1 MLPPDFLIQLAHR
14 YELSPEQEKAFVE
27 LFSRNDN
34 NELKAAD
41 ALHIS
46 HNAFRTRMT
55 GVYSKFSIGGNG
67 PGKYSRLLIF
77 LTDEYQKY
85 QKSHTSPT
93 PGIPKVDVDID
104 ALVQEVR
111 EKVRNSIQQTCGTMR
126 VLDMEQPIGLDAIY
140 TRVNILEKV
149 TGNRRLEIAE
159 LLEGRDLENFDR
171 FSLGRIEQKRVPGLE
186 AVESHDKLLILGKPG
201 AGKTTFL
208 KWLAIQCNS
217 GQFGNL
223 VPIFVTLKEFAQT
236 KEQPTLLE
244 YISGQFRECGVED
257 SQMVE
262 TLLSEGRALVFL
274 DGLDEVTDAD
284 HDRVLSDI
292 GSASRRFDASRFVMT
307 CRIAAREY
315 TFEQFTEVEIA
326 DFDDRQIADFSTKWF
341 QVKDPVKAEQFPLKL
356 QEKESIREL
365 ATNPLLLILLCLVFE
380 ERGGFPANRSKLY
393 KEGLDVLLKKW
404 DAKRNI
410 KRDQVYKQLWV
421 QRKKDLLSQ
430 IALTTFEKSEYLF
443 EQGFVEQQIADYIRN
458 LLDANTNPEALQLD
472 SEAVLKSI
480 EAQHGLL
487 VERARGIYSFS
498 HLTFQEYF
506 TARQIKEK
514 RSNKALKSLS
524 NHVTEKRWREV
535 FLLVVGMLPSADDLL
550 QLMKHQIDSLLA
562 GDEKLQQFLTWVER
576 KSHSVEASYKPAAVR
591 AFYFALARALDLALA
606 RTHDLALAHDLAL
619 DLAHDL
625 ALDLDLDLYRF
636 LDRDGDLALYRF
648 LDGDRDLALDLTLAR
663 ALARALAL
671 DGDRARAL
679 DLTLDRALDLA
690 RARAFGTELQC
701 QLQQLRDQLPDKSN
715 RNRENFKQW
724 WQANGQAWVEQLKA
738 VIIQYR
744 NIGHD
749 WQFSDAQKKLLGQY
763 YDANRLLV
771 ACLNSDCYV
780 SREVRQSIEDTLLL
794 PGGG

>member
-1 MLPPDFLIQLAHR
+1 MLPRDFLTQLARR
-14 YELSPEQEKAFVE
+14 YDLSPEQEEAFVE
-27 LFSRNDN
+27 RFGRNGN
-34 NELKAAD
+34 NELEASE

-55 GVYSKFSIGGNG
+55 GVYSKFSIPGKA
-67 PGKYSRLLIF
+67 PGKYHKLLSF
-77 LTDEYQKY
+77 LTKEY

-93 PGIPKVDVDID
+93 PGAPKVDVDID

-111 EKVRNSIQQTCGTMR
+111 EKVRNSIQKRCGTMR

-140 TRVNILEKV
+140 THVNILEKV
-149 TGNRRLEIAE
+149 TGNRRLAIAE
-159 LLEGRDLENFDR
+159 LLEGCALENFDR
-171 FSLGRIEQKRVPGLE
+171 FSLGRIEERVPGLE

-208 KWLAIQCNS
+208 KWLAVQCNS
-217 GQFGNL
+217 GQFGNNL
-223 VPIFVTLKEFAQT
+223 VPIFVPLKEFAET
-236 KEQPTLLE
+236 KEQPTLLKH
-244 YISGQFRECGVED
+244 ISGQFRECGVED
-257 SQMVE
+257 SQIVE
-262 TLLSEGRALVFL
+262 TLLSKGQVLVLL
-274 DGLDEVTDAD
+274 DGLDEVRDAD

-292 GSASRRFDASRFVMT
+292 RSASRRFDASRFVMT

-315 TFEQFTEVEIA
+315 TFEQFTEVEVA
-326 DFDDRQIADFSTKWF
+326 DFDDQQIADFSSKWF
-341 QVKDPVKAEQFPLKL
+341 QVKDPVKAEQFLHEL
-356 QEKESIREL
+356 QANESIREL
-365 ATNPLLLILLCLVFE
+365 ATNPLLLTLLCLVFE
-380 ERGGFPANRSKLY
+380 EQAGFPANRSELY

-404 DAKRNI
+404 DVKRNI
-410 KRDQVYKQLWV
+410 KRDEVYKQLSL
-421 QRKKDLLSQ
+421 QRKEDLLSQ
-430 IALTTFEKSEYLF
+430 IALTTFEKSEYF
-443 EQGFVEQQIADYIRN
+443 FKQGFVEQQIADYIRN
-458 LLDANTNPEALQLD
+458 LPDANTNPEALQLD

-514 RSNKALKSLS
+514 RSDEALNSLS

-591 AFYFALARALDLALA
+591 AFYFALALARDRCAIYGPDRAIYRLARDRTLALDLNRDLA
-606 RTHDLALAHDLAL
+606 RAIARERDHALDLAL
-619 DLAHDL
+619 DLA
-625 ALDLDLDLYRF
+625 LDH
-636 LDRDGDLALYRF
+636 A
-648 LDGDRDLALDLTLAR
+648 RDLALN
-663 ALARALAL
+663 
-671 DGDRARAL
+671 
-679 DLTLDRALDLA
+679 
-690 RARAFGTELQC
+690 TELQ
-701 QLQQLRDQLPDKSN
+701 LKLLQLRDQLPHTFI
-715 RNRENFKQW
+715 RNWENFKQW
-724 WQANGQAWVEQLKA
+724 WQANSQAWVEQLKA

-749 WQFSDAQKKLLGQY
+749 WQFSDAQKQLLWQY
-763 YDANRLLV
+763 YNANKLLV